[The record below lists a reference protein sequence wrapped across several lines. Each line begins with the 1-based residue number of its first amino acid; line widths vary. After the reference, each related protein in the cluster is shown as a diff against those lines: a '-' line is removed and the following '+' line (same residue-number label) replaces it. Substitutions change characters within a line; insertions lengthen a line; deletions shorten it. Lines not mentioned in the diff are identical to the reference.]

1 LLVIITKHLDKR
13 NNPVFSE
20 QIDDTIECE
29 KLKMEADISSQA
41 VGLAS
46 SADFSLL
53 NLFIRADIIVKT
65 VIILLIACSIYSWA
79 IIIEKVKFFKKINIL
94 SEEFEEKFWRSK
106 SAETFYNNLPS
117 NTEDP
122 MTALFKESMQ
132 GLLKSKSKTNL
143 VEKMGGILE
152 VGIEKQISKIEK
164 GFTFL
169 ATVGSTAPFIGLF
182 GTVWGI
188 MNSFQSIAISRNTS
202 LAIVAPG
209 IAEALFAT
217 ALGLLAAIPAVVA
230 YNRFNNDS
238 RKYSQKL
245 ESFSKRFL
253 SII

>member
-1 LLVIITKHLDKR
+1 
-13 NNPVFSE
+13 
-20 QIDDTIECE
+20 
-29 KLKMEADISSQA
+29 MEAEISSQA

-46 SADFSLL
+46 SADFSLM
-53 NLFIRADIIVKT
+53 NLFIRADIIVKS

-79 IIIEKVKFFKKINIL
+79 IIIDKFKLFKKINIS

-106 SAETFYNNLPS
+106 SAETFYNSLPS
-117 NTEDP
+117 TTNDP
-122 MTALFKESMQ
+122 MTSLFKESMQ

-143 VEKMGGILE
+143 SEKMSSILE

>member
-1 LLVIITKHLDKR
+1 
-13 NNPVFSE
+13 
-20 QIDDTIECE
+20 
-29 KLKMEADISSQA
+29 MEADITSQA

-46 SADFSLL
+46 NTDFSLWS
-53 NLFIRADIIVKT
+53 LFIRADFVVKS
-65 VIILLIACSIYSWA
+65 VILMLIGCSIYSWA
-79 IIIEKVKFFKKINIL
+79 IIIEKFRLFKKINL
-94 SEEFEEKFWRSK
+94 ESEEFEEKFWKSK
-106 SAETFYNNLPS
+106 SAETFYNSLPADVE
-117 NTEDP
+117 NP
-122 MTALFKESMQ
+122 TALLFKDTMQ
-132 GLLKSKSKTNL
+132 SLLKAKSKSNL
-143 VEKMGGILE
+143 NERMTSILE
-152 VGIEKQISKIEK
+152 VNIEKQISKIDK

-230 YNRFNNDS
+230 YNKFNNDS
-238 RKYSQKL
+238 KKYSQRL
-245 ESFSKRFL
+245 ENFSKRFL

>member
-1 LLVIITKHLDKR
+1 
-13 NNPVFSE
+13 
-20 QIDDTIECE
+20 
-29 KLKMEADISSQA
+29 MEADITTQA
-41 VGLAS
+41 VGLAT
-46 SADFSLL
+46 SADFSLI
-53 NLFIRADIIVKT
+53 NLFIRADIIVKS
-65 VIILLIACSIYSWA
+65 VIIILIVCSVYSWA
-79 IIIEKVKFFKKINIL
+79 IIIEKYRLFKKINL
-94 SEEFEEKFWRSK
+94 SSEDFEEKFWRSK
-106 SAETFYNNLPS
+106 SAETFYNSLPS
-117 NTEDP
+117 TTDDP
-122 MTALFKESMQ
+122 MTELFKDSME
-132 GLLKSKSKTNL
+132 GLLKSKSKNNL
-143 VEKMGGILE
+143 IEKMGGMLE
-152 VGIEKQISKIEK
+152 VGIEKQISKIDK

-230 YNRFNNDS
+230 YNRFNSES

-245 ESFSKRFL
+245 ENFSKRFL